1 MTRNTSQSVYCF
13 LALLLFSPPFTR
25 AQENLIEKLSEQEA
39 ENAAETENYLQE
51 LLAQPLEVNK
61 LTRENLRRLP
71 FLTRKQIDAFL
82 NFRQKHGEFKNLD
95 EALAILAVSGD
106 TLTFCR
112 EIFFLSSPGRF
123 DLQKVSTRWRVT
135 RPAAIEEKWLGAP
148 YRSYERALFSTSA
161 FSFGVLAE
169 RDPGEKRFNDH
180 QLFFGQWQRESRDS
194 KWWVIAGNYQIEWA
208 QGLALWSPYGT
219 TISGDVHAASRR
231 EGRGVLPY
239 LSGDENA
246 ALRGGAF
253 ALSRRKFSLFA
264 FASSQRLDAT
274 LRDSATIGFYESG
287 YHRTDSELSHRKI
300 LQEQLTGA
308 AVQINWK
315 NKIAVGAAGFRSAYD
330 KNWIQPDRA
339 ASYFDFTGRRNEV
352 FSLSVAATLTA
363 LQTNVEVAKSRS
375 GGVAGSAVLSG
386 EAARLQWTAESH
398 YFSRDFHNPHG
409 RAFNM
414 IAEAPQN
421 EFGYSLG
428 LSSRL
433 RRGMTAEIF
442 LAKRDD
448 LWRTSTLPLP
458 SSQSMTGA
466 RLEWQMP
473 HDLTLQIRWQQTCDD
488 DISPR
493 SRRSGRVKIE
503 YHASPRL
510 RLTSRLDFAMRA
522 PATGDARK
530 RGLAASQE
538 LQWKLRRDLLVT
550 GRYTLFD
557 TPSSAPI
564 YQYEHDLP
572 GVFTNFAL
580 REQGRRAYIYV
591 RYFSTFGFNL
601 SLKLACTERERSI
614 FEHARACAWG
624 AQIDWRLPEVR
635 P

>member
-1 MTRNTSQSVYCF
+1 MTRNTLQNPSGF
-13 LALLLFSPPFTR
+13 LVLLLFSPHFIL

-82 NFRQKHGEFKNLD
+82 NFRQQHGEFKSLD

-106 TLTFCR
+106 TLLFCR
-112 EIFFLSSPGRF
+112 EMFFLSSPGRF
-123 DLQKVSTRWRVT
+123 DLQKFSTRWRTT
-135 RPAAIEEKWLGAP
+135 RPATVEEKWLGAP
-148 YRSYERALFSTSA
+148 YRSYGRAMLKTAA

-169 RDPGEKRFNDH
+169 RDPGENRFNDH
-180 QLFFGQWQRESRDS
+180 QLFFGQWQRESPGS
-194 KWWVIAGNYQIEWA
+194 KWQVIAGNYQVEWA

-231 EGRGVLPY
+231 EGRGLLPY

-246 ALRGGAF
+246 ALRGGAV
-253 ALSRRKFSLFA
+253 ALSWRKFSLFA
-264 FASSQRLDAT
+264 FASSQQLDAT
-274 LRDSATIGFYESG
+274 LRDSAMIGFYESG
-287 YHRTDSELSHRKI
+287 YHRTASELSHRKI
-300 LQEQLTGA
+300 LREQLLGA
-308 AVQINWK
+308 AMKLNWR
-315 NKIAVGAAGFRSAYD
+315 NKLEFGAAAFRSAYD

-352 FSLSVAATLTA
+352 FSVSMTAMMAA
-363 LQTNVEVAKSRS
+363 LQTSIEVAKSRS

-386 EAARLQWTAESH
+386 EASRLQWTAESH

-409 RAFNM
+409 RAFNT
-414 IAEAPQN
+414 IADAPQN

-428 LSSRL
+428 LGSRL
-433 RRGMTAEIF
+433 RRGMSAEIF

-458 SSQSMTGA
+458 GSQIMTGA
-466 RLEWQMP
+466 RLEWQMH
-473 HDLTLQIRWQQTCDD
+473 HDLTLQIRWQQTRYDENLTN
-488 DISPR
+488 
-493 SRRSGRVKIE
+493 SRRSGRMKIE
-503 YHASPRL
+503 YRASRRL
-510 RLTSRLDFAMRA
+510 RLTSRLDFARRA
-522 PATGDARK
+522 PATGDTRK
-530 RGLAASQE
+530 HGLAVSQE
-538 LQWKLRRDLLVT
+538 LQWKWRNDLLVT
-550 GRYTLFD
+550 ARYTLFD
-557 TPSSAPI
+557 APGSTPI

-580 REQGRRAYIYV
+580 REQGRRAYIYL
-591 RYFSTFGFNL
+591 RYFSMFGFDL

-614 FEHARACAWG
+614 FEYARSCAWG
-624 AQIDWRLPEVR
+624 AQIDWRLSQVR